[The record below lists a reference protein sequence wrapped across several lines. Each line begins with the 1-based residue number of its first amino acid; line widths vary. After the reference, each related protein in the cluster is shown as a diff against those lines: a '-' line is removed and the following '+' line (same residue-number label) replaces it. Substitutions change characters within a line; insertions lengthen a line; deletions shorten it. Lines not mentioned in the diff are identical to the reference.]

1 MFKSGRWR
9 SDKNKIKAV
18 FKLQFQATQVPKSK
32 KSTLTI
38 SLVPDDVGKP
48 TVKLEKAAV
57 QDGICS
63 WENPV
68 YEMVKLIRE
77 SKTGK
82 LKEKIYHFIVSA
94 GSSKAGFLGEASI
107 DFADFA
113 AEIEPYTLSLPLK
126 FANSG
131 AVLHVT
137 IQKVEGSD
145 QREIE
150 DEPPLFYNEGSRKNQ
165 LSILSAED
173 EDQHTYF
180 EDGYLDES
188 MPPLV
193 SYPEPHAVELET
205 ENRSIPQEPP
215 IRQSSMPPRES
226 AASAAA
232 SNNKHRRSI
241 TEWSLGSASDGS
253 LTDSVNNADEQL
265 RRERFHKE
273 ASDATIEKL
282 RSEIDSLTRQS
293 TLSEL
298 ELQSLRK
305 QIVKETKRGQSLST
319 QISSLKEE
327 KDALQMECEQLRSC
341 WIHTKEA
348 ETPGKLQ
355 LEYEETKAQLQAIR
369 QELDHEKDSNVN
381 LRLQLHK
388 TQDSNSELLLA
399 VRDLDE
405 MLKEKNAEMSYL
417 TSKINENLEESRKS
431 NGWPERCMKRN
442 DAIQVDLLERKI
454 EDQHDEIELY
464 KKQNEE
470 LEAHLEQLTLD
481 YEILKQENHDI
492 TTQLEEQNL
501 QEEMNEQ
508 VERSESSVHIRELE
522 VQIEKLELVVKRQA
536 QELSE
541 SLISINELE
550 SQVKHLEKEI
560 DKQAK
565 GFEEDLEAMTQVKIE
580 LEQRAIR
587 AEEALRKTRLK
598 NALTAERLQEDFRRL
613 SVEMTSKF
621 DENEKLAVK
630 ALDEANELRQQK
642 EILEEM
648 LQKANEELRLR
659 NDQNEVNVQELCTQ
673 LALRATEMEHIKM
686 ELNNKSEL
694 LEYMQND
701 DKQKHEA
708 SSKEIET
715 LKSEIEG
722 LRKEKDD
729 IKELEEQK
737 AKLRAEGEQA
747 EVEMFIQRWNE
758 ERESLAKKFASE
770 KKDAEVALKELGAER
785 SSKKEKEEMIACMQ
799 SKMEN
804 LTAQQQNLKHILQKE
819 QKEKEGLT
827 KRLLQLQREL
837 TRREEEI
844 TKENG
849 AFTCNCGQ
857 AAFVD
862 RNTTTCDYQSTAL
875 CIPEMLAIL
884 REKFASLK
892 NQIEHEDRGAEKPA
906 WLGDA
911 QNLRNIIEE
920 LCKTIEQLEDVKHAG
935 RSSRSHRKSG
945 ERNETVDKSQHING
959 KPMVQSEDNCND
971 LRAELTVLS
980 ERNKLMEQQLKEM
993 EERYS
998 EISLRFAEVE
1008 GERQQLVMTIRNLKN
1023 SRKH

>member
-94 GSSKAGFLGEASI
+94 GSSKSGFLGEASV
-107 DFADFA
+107 DFADFV
-113 AEIEPYTLSLPLK
+113 AETEPYTLSLPLK

-150 DEPPLFYNEGSRKNQ
+150 NNGPPLSYHEGSLKNQ
-165 LSILSAED
+165 LSILSTED
-173 EDQHTYF
+173 EDQHNYF
-180 EDGYLDES
+180 EDVYSDES

-193 SYPEPHAVELET
+193 SYPEPNAGELET
-205 ENRSIPQEPP
+205 INRSIPQEPP
-215 IRQSSMPPRES
+215 IRQSSMPPRKLAGS
-226 AASAAA
+226 VTA
-232 SNNKHRRSI
+232 SNNNHRRSI

-265 RRERFHKE
+265 RTERFHNE
-273 ASDATIEKL
+273 ASDATIGKL
-282 RSEIDSLTRQS
+282 RNEIDSLTRQS

-319 QISSLKEE
+319 QISSLMEE

-341 WIHTKEA
+341 WIRTKEA

-369 QELDHEKDSNVN
+369 QELDHEKDLNVD

-405 MLKEKNAEMSYL
+405 MLKEKNAEISHL
-417 TSKINENLEESRKS
+417 TSKINENLEESQECD
-431 NGWPERCMKRN
+431 GWPKRRMKRS
-442 DAIQVDLLERKI
+442 DAIEVDLLKQKI

-470 LEAHLEQLTLD
+470 LETHLEQLTLD

-492 TTQLEEQNL
+492 TTKLEEQNL
-501 QEEMNEQ
+501 QEEMDKQ
-508 VERSESSVHIRELE
+508 VERSESSAHIRELE
-522 VQIEKLELVVKRQA
+522 AQTEKLELVVKRQA

-560 DKQAK
+560 DKQAQ
-565 GFEEDLEAMTQVKIE
+565 GFEQDLESMTQAKVQ
-580 LEQRAIR
+580 LEHRAIR
-587 AEEALRKTRLK
+587 AEEALRKTRWN
-598 NALTAERLQEDFRRL
+598 NAVAAERLQEEFKSL
-613 SVEMTSKF
+613 SVEMTSKL
-621 DENEKLAVK
+621 DEHEKLAVK
-630 ALDEANELRQQK
+630 AVNEANELRQQK
-642 EILEEM
+642 ENLEEM

-659 NDQNEVNVQELCTQ
+659 NDQNEVKVQELCTQ
-673 LALRATEMEHIKM
+673 LALRATEREHIKM
-686 ELNNKSEL
+686 ELNKKSKL
-694 LEYMQND
+694 IEYMQNND
-701 DKQKHEA
+701 EQKHEA

-715 LKSEIEG
+715 LKSEIER

-729 IKELEEQK
+729 IK
-737 AKLRAEGEQA
+737 
-747 EVEMFIQRWNE
+747 M
-758 ERESLAKKFASE
+758 ESLT
-770 KKDAEVALKELGAER
+770 AER
-785 SSKKEKEEMIACMQ
+785 SLKEEKDKMIACMQ
-799 SKMEN
+799 SKVEN
-804 LTAQQQNLKHILQKE
+804 LTARQQNLKHILQKD
-819 QKEKEGLT
+819 QKEKESLT
-827 KRLLQLQREL
+827 KQLLELQREL
-837 TRREEEI
+837 TRREEQI
-844 TKENG
+844 NRGNDTF
-849 AFTCNCGQ
+849 ASNCIQ
-857 AAFVD
+857 AASID
-862 RNTTTCDYQSTAL
+862 RNTTPCDYQSTAL
-875 CIPEMLAIL
+875 CIPEMLASL
-884 REKFASLK
+884 REKLASLK
-892 NQIEHEDRGAEKPA
+892 NQIELKDRGAEKPT
-906 WLGDA
+906 WLRDA
-911 QNLRNIIEE
+911 EKLRNIIEE
-920 LCKTIEQLEDVKHAG
+920 ICKSMEQLEDVKHAG
-935 RSSRSHRKSG
+935 RSSRSHQKSG
-945 ERNETVDKSQHING
+945 EVDKAQHING
-959 KPMVQSEDNCND
+959 NPIVQSEDNCD
-971 LRAELTVLS
+971 VLRAEMVVLS
-980 ERNKLMEQQLKEM
+980 ERNKSMERELKEM

-1008 GERQQLVMTIRNLKN
+1008 GERQQLVMTVRNLKN